1 VIEALGV
8 SRTFREAHAPP
19 LAALRDVTLSAP
31 AGEITGIL
39 GPNGAGKTTLFRVL
53 CGLLRADAGTA
64 RIHGH
69 DVRDDPLAA
78 RRSLGLV
85 TEEPGLPDRL
95 TPTWHVALH
104 GALRGLAWTDAR
116 AQSRALLQEMGL
128 GGAMQRRCARLSR
141 GERLRVSLARALI
154 GGPAALL
161 LDEPT
166 SALDIEAA
174 AELRARLRLMA
185 SAGTAILLATHNPHE
200 AEDLCAVVH
209 VLRKGAVLARGTPD
223 ELRRRTGAPSLERA
237 YLALQAAAAVA

>member
-1 VIEALGV
+1 MIEALGL
-8 SRTFREAHAPP
+8 SRTFLEPHGAV
-19 LAALRDVTLSAP
+19 AALREVSLTAR
-31 AGEITGIL
+31 AGEITGLL

-53 CGLLRADAGTA
+53 SGLLRADAGSA

-69 DVRDDPLAA
+69 DVRADPLAA

-95 TPTWHVALH
+95 TPEWHVALH
-104 GALRGLAWTDAR
+104 GALRGLAWKEAR
-116 AQSRALLQEMGL
+116 DRSRALLGEMGL
-128 GGAMQRRCARLSR
+128 GDAMRRRCARLSR

-154 GGPAALL
+154 GRPAVLL

-174 AELRARLRLMA
+174 AELRARMKRFA
-185 SAGTAILLATHNPHE
+185 SEGAAILLATHNPHE

-209 VLRKGAVLARGTPD
+209 VLRQGATLAHGAPED
-223 ELRRRTGAPSLERA
+223 LRRCTGTSSLEKA
-237 YLALQAAAAVA
+237 YLALQAEAAAT